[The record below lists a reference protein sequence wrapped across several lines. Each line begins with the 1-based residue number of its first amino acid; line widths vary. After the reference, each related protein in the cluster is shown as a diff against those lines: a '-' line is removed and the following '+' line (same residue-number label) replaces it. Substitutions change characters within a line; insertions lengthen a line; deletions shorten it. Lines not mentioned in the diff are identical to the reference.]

1 MNLASSGMRRH
12 YVTLANPGT
21 PVSDGDGGATSTPV
35 ALTPAGVYAQVT
47 PATARDLE
55 RLAAGT
61 IVATGTHVVRMP
73 YHAGVTTQTVVT
85 FNGRRLAVTGVSNPE
100 ERNRETICVC
110 AEVVD

>member
-1 MNLASSGMRRH
+1 MTARQFSDDPLVNAVIMAESSGRQNA
-12 YVTLANPGT
+12 LSPK
-21 PVSDGDGGATSTPV
+21 GARG
-35 ALTPAGVYAQVT
+35 LMQLM

-55 RLAAGT
+55 RLAAGSV
-61 IVATGTHVVRMP
+61 IATGTHVVRMP

-85 FNGRRLAVTGVSNPE
+85 FNGRRLAVTGVSNPD

>member
-1 MNLASSGMRRH
+1 MTRASAGRRRH
-12 YVTLANPGT
+12 WVTLADPGT
-21 PVSDGDGGATSTPV
+21 PVADGDGGFTGTPV
-35 ALTPAGVYAQVT
+35 PLSPPGIFAEIV

-55 RLAAGT
+55 RLAAGSV
-61 IVATGTHVVRMP
+61 IATGTHVVRMP

-85 FNGRRLAVTGVSNPE
+85 FNGRRLAVTGVSNPD